1 MRKNTTI
8 KKFGQLEKIGEGAF
22 CTVYKATRIQDN
34 KIYALKIV
42 SISKLKSKELE
53 NAMNEIQLLS

>member
-42 SISKLKSKELE
+42 TISKLKSKEL
-53 NAMNEIQLLS
+53 

>member
-1 MRKNTTI
+1 MRKNPTI
-8 KKFGQLEKIGEGAF
+8 QKFGQLEKIGEGAF
-22 CTVYKATRIQDN
+22 CPVYKAPRIQEN
-34 KIYALKIV
+34 KIYAWKIV